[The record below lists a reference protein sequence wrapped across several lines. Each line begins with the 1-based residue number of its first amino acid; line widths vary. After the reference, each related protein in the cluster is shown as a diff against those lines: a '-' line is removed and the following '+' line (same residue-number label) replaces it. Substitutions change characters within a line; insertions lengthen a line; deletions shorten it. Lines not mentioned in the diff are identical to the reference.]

1 MCCLFY
7 QAQVLQ
13 KVDIAIHQI
22 NLYPLDDTIG
32 FPNAFPLDS
41 DLFGG

>member
-1 MCCLFY
+1 MCCLLY
-7 QAQVLQ
+7 HAPILQ
-13 KVDIAIHQI
+13 KVDIAIHHI

-41 DLFGG
+41 GLSGG